1 MKRRFTGL
9 QCRNALYP
17 SNKLVVID
25 EQTSSPHLTPNN
37 A

>member
-17 SNKLVVID
+17 SMKLVAID
-25 EQTSSPHLTPNN
+25 EQTSTTPD